1 MLQTHPRLE
10 QQSIRPTPII
20 STSRHRNYRDFFR
33 SLADGLAA
41 SREYE
46 RQRMRGI
53 PHNAALINVF
63 GRHRPQ

>member
-1 MLQTHPRLE
+1 MLRTHPRLE
-10 QQSIRPTPII
+10 QQLIHPIPVI
-20 STSRHRNYRDFFR
+20 PTSRCRNYRHFFW

-53 PHNAALINVF
+53 PHNAALRIVF
-63 GRHRPQ
+63 GHHRP